1 MSNLMFSDVSEIKTT
16 SRMEAWW
23 LQTVKKYTVKH
34 IVRSAP
40 KPSMLGGIK
49 YHTLWVLQAPDDA
62 EHAESRPH

>member
-1 MSNLMFSDVSEIKTT
+1 MNHNMFKDVSEIKTT

-23 LQTVKKYTVKH
+23 FRTVKKYTVKS

-49 YHTLWVLQAPDDA
+49 YHTLWILQAPGDVGQ
-62 EHAESRPH
+62 AESRPH